1 MAVFGELLGREL
13 GILYRFLHH
22 LGLHGLE
29 IGKFVLDGVGI
40 SAIDDGYSLFE
51 KLALTRYDASDEF
64 HLVARHGDD
73 AGDVVAVA
81 LVVLAVLLGIQVDDN
96 GRIDLNFIGFDT
108 VADEETAYFL
118 LCLSDAS
125 VEFGQTVAEFFRQDG
140 PCYLVGGYL
149 FLGESLHTHLTILV
163 GKIVD
168 SGLMQKPST
177 AMPRAVM
184 SDEMILS
191 FISLGI

>member
-1 MAVFGELLGREL
+1 MAVFSELLGREF
-13 GILYRFLHH
+13 GILYRLLHH
-22 LGLHGLE
+22 LGLHGFE
-29 IGKFVLDGVGI
+29 IGKFVLDRVGI

-125 VEFGQTVAEFFRQDG
+125 VEFGQTVAEFFRQNG

-149 FLGESLHTHLTILV
+149 FLGESASRSPYDLC
-163 GKIVD
+163 
-168 SGLMQKPST
+168 SQNCRFRP
-177 AMPRAVM
+177 
-184 SDEMILS
+184 
-191 FISLGI
+191 